1 MKGQSRTTSSSVT
14 SLRRSHGILN
24 MLGWAILMPI
34 GAIVARFM
42 KQYDPIWFYS
52 HTAIQSIGFIFGIA
66 GIVCGFVLKNRVST
80 NVSKHKAI
88 GIVVLA
94 FGCLQVLSYLIFIP
108 FFFPSITFLIT
119 FLFNKKNLPLVYPF
133 TCKRQIYSTGP
144 ALLL

>member
-1 MKGQSRTTSSSVT
+1 MNGSWYVVMIYMYVYIGQSQTKGSSVK

-52 HTAIQSIGFIFGIA
+52 HTVIQSLGFILGIA
-66 GIVCGFVLKNRVST
+66 GIICGFVLKDRVST

-88 GIVVLA
+88 GIVVLVL
-94 FGCLQVLSYLIFIP
+94 GCLQVYIH
-108 FFFPSITFLIT
+108 
-119 FLFNKKNLPLVYPF
+119 
-133 TCKRQIYSTGP
+133 IYYN
-144 ALLL
+144 